1 MKASAKNSDHGF
13 YLNADQ
19 FFNANLPVGLTYDDL
34 SLATLYSEIL
44 PKQTSLCTRIAPSL
58 ELQIPIISSD
68 MDTVTESKMA
78 IQMALNGG
86 LGLIHY
92 NMSDEKQ
99 VHEVARVKNHIHG
112 YIQEPIKAAPDQLIG
127 EILEYIEA
135 RGFGFSTFPVVDEDN
150 KLLGLLPGRVVKTR
164 YANRRVSE
172 AMTPRDQVYT
182 INEKEITQ
190 DPIKTA
196 DDFFTQ
202 HLGIH
207 KLLVVDD
214 HDRLCGL
221 FTLSDIERIE
231 AESQQ
236 SVKPARDELF
246 RLRCGAAISAHRK
259 NDGSLDTDRIVRHVT
274 QLVEE
279 GVDAVAVS
287 TAHGFTKGVGDTVR
301 LLRSEFP
308 DLVLIAGN
316 VTSAEG
322 VNFLAEAGAN
332 SIKIGQG
339 PGSICTTRI
348 VAGVGIPQMTALYVA
363 SLAAQKQGVS
373 ILADGGIT
381 KSGDIVKALT
391 LADGVMCG
399 SLLAGCNEA
408 PGQIIEINGK
418 LYKQYRGMGSSAA
431 MKDGSAA
438 RYGHDRK
445 DVATKAAPEG
455 IEALKEAAGSLSGVL
470 GELVGGI
477 QSGMGYLGAATLS
490 ELRANARYI
499 RVSPA
504 GQRESAPH
512 DVITVKTSDT
522 EPNK

>member
-1 MKASAKNSDHGF
+1 MKASAKNSDDGF
-13 YLNADQ
+13 YLNAEQ
-19 FFNANLPVGLTYDDL
+19 FFNANLPVALTYDDL

-44 PKQTSLCTRIAPSL
+44 PKQTSLCTQIAPSL

-92 NMSDEKQ
+92 NMSDEEQ

-112 YIQEPIKAAPDQLIG
+112 YIQDPIKVAPDQLIG
-127 EILEYIEA
+127 EVLEFIEN
-135 RGFGFSTFPVVDEDN
+135 RGFGFSTFPVVDADN
-150 KLLGLLPGRVVKTR
+150 KLLGLLPGRVVKPR

-182 INEKEITQ
+182 INENEITK

-196 DDFFTQ
+196 DDFFTE

-214 HDRLCGL
+214 QDRLGGL

-259 NDGSLDTDRIVRHVT
+259 KDGSLDTNRIIQHVT

-322 VNFLAEAGAN
+322 VHFLADAGAN

-348 VAGVGIPQMTALYVA
+348 VAGVGIPQMTALYLA
-363 SLAAQKQGVS
+363 SCAARKRGVS

-391 LADGVMCG
+391 LAEGVMCG

-431 MKDGSAA
+431 MKDGSAV

-490 ELRANARYI
+490 ELRQKARYI

-504 GQRESAPH
+504 GQRESTPH

-522 EPNK
+522 ESAK

>member
-1 MKASAKNSDHGF
+1 MKASANNNNDGF

-19 FFNANLPVGLTYDDL
+19 FFKANLPVGLTYDDL

-44 PKQTSLCTRIAPSL
+44 PKQTSLATHIAPSL

-92 NMSDEKQ
+92 NMSDEEQ
-99 VHEVARVKNHIHG
+99 IHEVARVKNHIHG
-112 YIQEPIKAAPDQLIG
+112 FIQEPIKTAPDQRIG
-127 EILEYIEA
+127 EVLEYIEA
-135 RGFGFSTFPVVDEDN
+135 RGFGFSTFPVVDADN
-150 KLLGLLPGRVVKTR
+150 KLLGLLPGRVVKPR
-164 YANRRVSE
+164 YADRLVSE

-182 INEKEITQ
+182 LNEKAITQ

-196 DDFFTQ
+196 DDFFTE

-214 HDRLCGL
+214 DDRLCGL

-236 SVKPARDELF
+236 SVKPARDEHF

-259 NDGSLDTDRIVRHVT
+259 SDGSLDVDRIVQHVS

-287 TAHGFTKGVGDTVR
+287 TAHGFTKGVGDAVR
-301 LLRSEFP
+301 LLRSEFA

-316 VTSAEG
+316 VTSADG
-322 VNFLAEAGAN
+322 VDFLADAGAN

-339 PGSICTTRI
+339 PGSICTTRV
-348 VAGVGIPQMTALYVA
+348 VAGVGIPQMTALYTA
-363 SLAAQKQGVS
+363 SLAAK
-373 ILADGGIT
+373 
-381 KSGDIVKALT
+381 
-391 LADGVMCG
+391 
-399 SLLAGCNEA
+399 
-408 PGQIIEINGK
+408 
-418 LYKQYRGMGSSAA
+418 
-431 MKDGSAA
+431 
-438 RYGHDRK
+438 
-445 DVATKAAPEG
+445 
-455 IEALKEAAGSLSGVL
+455 
-470 GELVGGI
+470 
-477 QSGMGYLGAATLS
+477 
-490 ELRANARYI
+490 
-499 RVSPA
+499 
-504 GQRESAPH
+504 
-512 DVITVKTSDT
+512 
-522 EPNK
+522 